1 MPYPTSFFFFVLAVG
16 VVVIVITTLSNMRKT
31 LDRDL
36 NEALSYPGAILFL
49 GLLAWGFTAIFHLSC
64 SSANILD
71 LH

>member
-36 NEALSYPGAILFL
+36 NEALLQISPERCEDFASG
-49 GLLAWGFTAIFHLSC
+49 GVCVSV
-64 SSANILD
+64 
-71 LH
+71 